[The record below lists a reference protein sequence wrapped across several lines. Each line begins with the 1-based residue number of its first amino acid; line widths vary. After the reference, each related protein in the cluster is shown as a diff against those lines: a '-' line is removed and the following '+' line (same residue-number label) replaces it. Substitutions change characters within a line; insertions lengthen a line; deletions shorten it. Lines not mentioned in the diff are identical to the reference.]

1 MPQFHPWAL
10 DRSYLKFLT
19 RHGGAPPRLKSM
31 HVFEFNSSVSAG
43 VPTAA
48 ARSVADF
55 MLAGRVPD
63 LQALEPWYVL

>member
-1 MPQFHPWAL
+1 
-10 DRSYLKFLT
+10 
-19 RHGGAPPRLKSM
+19 
-31 HVFEFNSSVSAG
+31 

-63 LQALEPWYVL
+63 LQALEPWYTAHTAGNIKKLLALEPFMVSQRYLPQVHGTQPINF